1 MEHKCFIGIYNDY
14 ENTNIV
20 TCSELRVI
28 SLSEWE
34 SYLKYKDVYKSMGR
48 NSPTP
53 IEDYFDKRK
62 NTELTRF
69 DYCPICGKKIN
80 WNELKRRCKE

>member
-1 MEHKCFIGIYNDY
+1 MEHNCFIGMYNDY
-14 ENTNIV
+14 GNTKLV
-20 TCSELRVI
+20 TCSELRVM

-34 SYLKYKDVYKSMGR
+34 LYLEYEDVYKSMRR
-48 NSPTP
+48 NTPTL

-69 DYCPICGKKIN
+69 DYCPICGKKID
-80 WNELKRRCKE
+80 WNKLKRRCKE